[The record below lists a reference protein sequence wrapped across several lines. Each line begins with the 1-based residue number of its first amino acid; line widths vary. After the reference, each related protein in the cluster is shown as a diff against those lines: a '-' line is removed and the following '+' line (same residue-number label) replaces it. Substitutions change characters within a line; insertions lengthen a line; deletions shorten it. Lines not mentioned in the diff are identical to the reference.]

1 MGAARPAG
9 SSASYRSVLAVVEFR
24 WLWCAQLLSVAG
36 DQLARVA
43 LTVLVFD
50 RTASAGLAA
59 LTYALTYLPDLVGG
73 AVLSQL
79 ADRYSR
85 RAVMIVADVAR
96 AVVVAL
102 MALPG
107 VPLVVEGALLVLVQL
122 LAAPYQSARQAVL
135 PTMLAGDRLTVGQGL
150 LGLTYQAGLALGFGA
165 GAGVVAALG
174 TSRALAVDA
183 ATFVASAVLV
193 AVGVAAHRPG
203 RSSEDR
209 QQRGA
214 LIAAGW
220 RLVIHDQRLR
230 SLLIIACCCGFYV
243 VPEGLAVPYA
253 AQLHA
258 GTGAVG
264 WLLAANPVG
273 TIIGITVLKRL
284 SPRRRLRWLGPLVVA
299 TSLVLLPTGWAPGL
313 VVTVVLWLV
322 SGACS
327 AHDMVTQAAY
337 VAAVPDGQR
346 GQAVG
351 LAIAGLRA
359 AQGLGIVVAG
369 AVAELVAPSL
379 VIAVAAG
386 LGVLVGGA
394 AAWSWAVSSR
404 SAERD
409 ETRDDHAG

>member
-1 MGAARPAG
+1 VGAP
-9 SSASYRSVLAVVEFR
+9 ASYRSVLGVVEFR

-73 AVLSQL
+73 AVLSHV

-85 RAVMIVADVAR
+85 RAVMVAADGAR
-96 AVVVAL
+96 AVLVAL

-107 VPLVVEGALLVLVQL
+107 IPLVVEGVLLVLVQL

-135 PTMLAGDRLTVGQGL
+135 PTMLRGDRLTVGQGL

-165 GAGVVAALG
+165 GAGVVAAVG

-183 ATFVASAVLV
+183 ATFVVSGVLV
-193 AVGVAAHRPG
+193 AVGVAAHRPSRSAAEAG
-203 RSSEDR
+203 RVR
-209 QQRGA
+209 RGA
-214 LIAAGW
+214 VMVAGW
-220 RLVIHDQRLR
+220 RLVTRDPRLR

-253 AQLHA
+253 GQLHA

-284 SPRRRLRWLGPLVVA
+284 PPVRRLRWLGPLVVA

-322 SGACS
+322 SGVCS
-327 AHDMVTQAAY
+327 AHDMITQAAY

-359 AQGLGIVVAG
+359 SQGLGIVVAG

-394 AAWSWAVSSR
+394 AAWSWAASSR
-404 SAERD
+404 SAEGD
-409 ETRDDHAG
+409 ETRNNHAG